1 MRSALSRIGELYQT
15 SPIFQDLLETSA
27 ATALAAG
34 GQAAFTDM
42 TPEEIALASA
52 AGFGAGMI
60 GRPIIGR
67 AGQAIGGVVDRR
79 APEIGEG
86 LLEGMQDVAEML
98 PKPMRG
104 AYEAKIS
111 PYQHLGGAAQYGNM
125 LGRAHGDNLA
135 QLAVALA
142 APGIFDDGESI
153 DNSQV

>member
-15 SPIFQDLLETSA
+15 SPVFQDLLETSA

-42 TPEEIALASA
+42 TPGEIALASA

-60 GRPIIGR
+60 GRPIMGR

-79 APEIGEG
+79 APEIGKDLIDG
-86 LLEGMQDVAEML
+86 IHTAVGMM
-98 PKPMRG
+98 PKSMQ
-104 AYEAKIS
+104 ALYEAKLG
-111 PYQHLGGAAQYGNM
+111 PYAHMGGAAQYGNLM
-125 LGRAHGDNLA
+125 GRAYGDNAA

-142 APGIFDDGESI
+142 APGIFDGGEEA
-153 DNSQV
+153 